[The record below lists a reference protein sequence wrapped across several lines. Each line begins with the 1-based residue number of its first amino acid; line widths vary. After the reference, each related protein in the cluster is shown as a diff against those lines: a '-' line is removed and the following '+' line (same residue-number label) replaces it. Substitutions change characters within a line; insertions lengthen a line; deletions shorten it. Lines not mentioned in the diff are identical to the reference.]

1 MRKLFRVQKRIESY
15 KFETIEDIRKMHFI
29 TGPRKLEN
37 QEHIKTRKLWEEIFQ
52 EDTKEFLDYYY
63 SVKTAENEIYVIEEE
78 GKIVSMLHLN
88 PYQMRIQDKIYQTHY
103 IVAVATDENYRKRGY
118 MAKLLKHTMQI
129 MKDRGEPFTFLM
141 PAAEAIYKPFG
152 FEFVYEQK
160 QGTITG
166 KADKDD
172 AIDFVLAKETDCQEI
187 ADFANEFLKDYDVVA
202 WRDASYYETLL
213 AEQASENG
221 GILLTKEGEKIV
233 GVFCFAESDVSD
245 EEHAESGGLDAQHS
259 MKKRMEIREPL
270 CAQKEI
276 LEHAVY
282 HLTGNETQEVFC
294 TGYGNETKPMIM
306 AKVLQPDFEKDLK
319 NCKVFLNEVV

>member
-1 MRKLFRVQKRIESY
+1 MIL
-15 KFETIEDIRKMHFI
+15 
-29 TGPRKLEN
+29 RKLEK
-37 QEHIKTRKLWEEIFQ
+37 QEHRKTRKLWEEVFK

-63 SVKTAENEIYVIEEE
+63 FVKTLENEIYVIEED

-88 PYQMRIQDKIYQTHY
+88 PYQMRIGKEIYQTHY
-103 IVAVATDENYRKRGY
+103 IVAVATDEHYRKRGY
-118 MAKLLKHTMQI
+118 MAKLLNYTMQI
-129 MKDRGEPFTFLM
+129 MQDRGEPFTFLM

-160 QGTITG
+160 QGNITG
-166 KADKDD
+166 KANEKSGITF
-172 AIDFVLAKETDCQEI
+172 AMAKEKDCREI
-187 ADFANEFLKDYDVVA
+187 ADFANEFLKDYDVVT

-213 AEQASENG
+213 EEQTSENG
-221 GILLTKEGEKIV
+221 GILLLKKEQNIV

-282 HLTGNETQEVFC
+282 LLTGNETQEVFC
-294 TGYGNETKPMIM
+294 TGCGNETKPMIM
-306 AKVLQPDFEKDLK
+306 AKVLQPDFEIDLK